1 MAIRNF
7 WVEADID
14 GRQTT
19 LAGGPRGK
27 TSGMEVT
34 LYQREEG
41 SIATAIRIACR
52 ALSDGKL
59 ATTVYINDVFAGRFE
74 TAR

>member
-14 GRQTT
+14 GRQTM
-19 LAGGPRGK
+19 LASGPRGK

-34 LYQREEG
+34 LYQREDG
-41 SIATAIRIACR
+41 GIATAVRIVCR

-59 ATTVYINDVFAGRFE
+59 ATTVYINDAFAGRFE
-74 TAR
+74 SVR